1 VDYETNEGGH
11 LTSAHLT
18 TDGGQ
23 LSITLAPAG
32 IVVTVFNVGPTGL
45 AVPESIHVERE
56 DIGGII
62 DVLADF
68 LAALEEVE

>member
-1 VDYETNEGGH
+1 MDYETNDSGH

-23 LSITLAPAG
+23 LSIALAPAG
-32 IVVTVFNVGPTGL
+32 IVVSVKG
-45 AVPESIHVERE
+45 AAMHVERE

>member
-1 VDYETNEGGH
+1 VDYETNDSGH

-23 LSITLAPAG
+23 LSIALAPAG
-32 IVVTVFNVGPTGL
+32 IVVSVKGT
-45 AVPESIHVERE
+45 AMHIDRE
-56 DIGGII
+56 DVAGII

-68 LAALEEVE
+68 VAALEEVE

>member
-1 VDYETNEGGH
+1 MDYETNESGH

-23 LSITLAPAG
+23 LSIALAPAG
-32 IVVTVFNVGPTGL
+32 IVVSVKGT
-45 AVPESIHVERE
+45 AMHVERE

>member
-1 VDYETNEGGH
+1 MDYETNEAGH

-23 LSITLAPAG
+23 LSIALAPAG
-32 IVVTVFNVGPTGL
+32 IVVSVKGV
-45 AVPESIHVERE
+45 AMHVERE
-56 DIGGII
+56 DISGII

>member
-1 VDYETNEGGH
+1 MDYETNEAGH

-18 TDGGQ
+18 TDAGR
-23 LSITLAPAG
+23 LSIFLAPAG
-32 IVVTVFNVGPTGL
+32 IVVTVNGT
-45 AVPESIHVERE
+45 SIHVDRE

-68 LAALEEVE
+68 VAALEEVQ